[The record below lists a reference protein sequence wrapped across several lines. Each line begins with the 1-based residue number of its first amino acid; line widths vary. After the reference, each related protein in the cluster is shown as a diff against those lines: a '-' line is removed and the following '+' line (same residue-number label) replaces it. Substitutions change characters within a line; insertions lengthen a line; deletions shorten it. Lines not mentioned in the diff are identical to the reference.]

1 MTIQGKAHLAV
12 HRRNIDTHSQFIT
25 IYKTLGDKTGTFHVG
40 PKQEL
45 TADMIVINQ

>member
-25 IYKTLGDKTGTFHVG
+25 IYKTLGDKTGTLEDMYERYKG
-40 PKQEL
+40 PL
-45 TADMIVINQ
+45 SIN